1 VNALPVRALAVFAAF
16 AVFAPACTDTSD
28 GGDAEAPY
36 DGTTESL
43 PNGALEFGT
52 GDFATTGTAGFPTAN
67 APQAISLW
75 VQYATGSG
83 SQVFLSL
90 RSDFASGVNLGIHD
104 GQIAAWPVYPGPVL
118 VATSTLP
125 TAGAW
130 HHVAFVL
137 DRTDAGA
144 PSETLYVDGV
154 AAATATVA
162 PDKLTPLASWIGSLD
177 GTSDDFAGVM
187 DEIRIWNVARTS
199 AQIQDDMNGTT
210 AADAPGL
217 AAYFDCDSIHG
228 TRVPDV
234 SGNGN
239 DATLGGGNPARMPSL
254 VPSTVPR
261 GSPDE

>member
-1 VNALPVRALAVFAAF
+1 MDARHVRAAIAVLAALAF
-16 AVFAPACTDTSD
+16 AVPACTDTSE
-28 GGDAEAPY
+28 GSDAPPQP
-36 DGTTESL
+36 GSTESL
-43 PNGALEFGT
+43 PNGALEFAT

-67 APQAISLW
+67 NPQALSLW

-83 SQVFLSL
+83 TQVFLTL
-90 RSDFASGVNLGIHD
+90 RSDFASGVNVGIHD

-125 TAGAW
+125 AMGVW

-137 DRTDAGA
+137 DRTDAGG
-144 PSETLYVDGV
+144 PLETLYVDGV
-154 AAATATVA
+154 AVATGAAA

-177 GTSDDFAGVM
+177 GTNDDFAGQM
-187 DEIRIWNVARTS
+187 DEIRIWNVARTGP
-199 AQIQDDMNGTT
+199 QIQDDMDGTT
-210 AADAPGL
+210 PADAPGL

-239 DATLGGGNPARMPSL
+239 DATLGGGDPARMPSL
-254 VPSTVPR
+254 VASTVPH
-261 GSPDE
+261 GSADP